1 MAAAARCKAC
11 SQGLSLVE
19 LLVAI
24 ALGVVLS
31 FGAMSLL
38 LASKRSYLEAEELAR
53 MQDNGRHALRL
64 LSFELNMAGYLAT
77 RVPGTAVDPVESGT
91 ACFDYL
97 MRTNPPLE
105 HVNDVTS
112 AGLSGGGQSLPAD
125 CLLPGRHV
133 AGSDMLLIRRTLSLP
148 TVDPGGQSAGIDP
161 DAIYLRAGPRY
172 EQVSLQRGG
181 NGLTAEGELWE
192 YVPQVLFLRNYS
204 VTSGDGVPALCRKR
218 LGRSANR
225 MAPTECLVE
234 GVENLQVEFGI
245 DEDGDQLADRFES
258 VPDPAQLRAAVA
270 ARIYLLVRSVRPL
283 GGYSDD
289 RFYTL
294 GNTRVRP
301 PRDGYYRQ
309 LMQLTVGLH
318 NRGGFRS

>member
-1 MAAAARCKAC
+1 
-11 SQGLSLVE
+11 
-19 LLVAI
+19 
-24 ALGVVLS
+24 
-31 FGAMSLL
+31 MSLL

-77 RVPGTAVDPVESGT
+77 RVQARPSIRSNPEVRP
-91 ACFDYL
+91 FDYL

-148 TVDPGGQSAGIDP
+148 TVDPGGNLPASIRMRSTCARGPAMDRLVWQRAATASPRKVSCGSTYRRSCSC
-161 DAIYLRAGPRY
+161 AIIGY
-172 EQVSLQRGG
+172 QRRRRSPCAASVWGARQPHGAHRMPGG
-181 NGLTAEGELWE
+181 GA
-192 YVPQVLFLRNYS
+192 
-204 VTSGDGVPALCRKR
+204 
-218 LGRSANR
+218 
-225 MAPTECLVE
+225 
-234 GVENLQVEFGI
+234 ENLQVEFGI

-294 GNTRVRP
+294 VTRGYD
-301 PRDGYYRQ
+301 PR
-309 LMQLTVGLH
+309 TVITG
-318 NRGGFRS
+318 S